1 MRGSSCCLLIH
12 VTSDTHS
19 STKSGTFFFSF
30 ELCALFGGRSLT
42 AHLGELL
49 AGGSHQVRPPVDARV
64 QEDPSAGSSTAPRHT
79 TRPRTGHRRD
89 RPRPAPA
96 QEPPGL
102 LATWTP
108 PPPPCHRPH
117 FQDPSIFP
125 FSFSHQC
132 KYGSEN
138 ATSDQSF
145 LAGYYL
151 VPFSHCQPPKLINK
165 CSYFVCEA

>member
-12 VTSDTHS
+12 VTDTHS

-79 TRPRTGHRRD
+79 TRPRTGHRGG
-89 RPRPAPA
+89 AGQA
-96 QEPPGL
+96 QP
-102 LATWTP
+102 
-108 PPPPCHRPH
+108 
-117 FQDPSIFP
+117 
-125 FSFSHQC
+125 
-132 KYGSEN
+132 
-138 ATSDQSF
+138 
-145 LAGYYL
+145 
-151 VPFSHCQPPKLINK
+151 
-165 CSYFVCEA
+165 

>member
-12 VTSDTHS
+12 VSDTHS

-79 TRPRTGHRRD
+79 TRPRTGHRGETGQ
-89 RPRPAPA
+89 A
-96 QEPPGL
+96 QP
-102 LATWTP
+102 
-108 PPPPCHRPH
+108 
-117 FQDPSIFP
+117 
-125 FSFSHQC
+125 
-132 KYGSEN
+132 
-138 ATSDQSF
+138 
-145 LAGYYL
+145 
-151 VPFSHCQPPKLINK
+151 
-165 CSYFVCEA
+165 

>member
-1 MRGSSCCLLIH
+1 MTNLIRLVGTSAAEGEGSSPVDFSPAPPQSWTMRGSSCCLLIH

-79 TRPRTGHRRD
+79 TRPRTGHRDRAGPARMEAAARD
-89 RPRPAPA
+89 R
-96 QEPPGL
+96 Q
-102 LATWTP
+102 
-108 PPPPCHRPH
+108 RPH
-117 FQDPSIFP
+117 FQDLT
-125 FSFSHQC
+125 SFRTPA
-132 KYGSEN
+132 N
-138 ATSDQSF
+138 NSD
-145 LAGYYL
+145 
-151 VPFSHCQPPKLINK
+151 
-165 CSYFVCEA
+165 E